1 MATHGN
7 YALRVPASLM
17 EDLRVAADR
26 DGVSLNG
33 FIIQAIAEKVAVL
46 RARGALQDMLPAEQS
61 AYLEGRVADARP
73 ERLAQVLAKAGTT
86 EAVLPDDEIPAGLLP
101 P

>member
-1 MATHGN
+1 MAAHGN
-7 YALRVPASLM
+7 HALRVPASLM

-33 FIIQAIAEKVAVL
+33 FIIQAVAEKVAVL
-46 RARGALQDMLPAEQS
+46 RARGALQDMLPAEQP
-61 AYLEGRVADARP
+61 AYLEARVADADP
-73 ERLAQVLAKAGTT
+73 EQMARVLAKAGTT
-86 EAVLPDDEIPAGLLP
+86 RAVLPGDEIPAGLLP